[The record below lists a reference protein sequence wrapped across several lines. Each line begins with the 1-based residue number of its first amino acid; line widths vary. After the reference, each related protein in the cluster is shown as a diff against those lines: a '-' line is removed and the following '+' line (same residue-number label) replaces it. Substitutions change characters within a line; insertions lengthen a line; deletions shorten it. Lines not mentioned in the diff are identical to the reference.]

1 MVDKKSLNKM
11 LFIGFIL
18 IFISCAVDFFNLAPM
33 IPGIYSF
40 NNSIIT
46 IILWSLLSIMKIGVC
61 IYTLV
66 LFIKAK
72 DLDII
77 NVAPCILVIHITN
90 MLIDGGNLFFLMSSI
105 YFTITICFIIKYKN
119 NS

>member
-1 MVDKKSLNKM
+1 MIDKKSLNKI
-11 LFIGFIL
+11 LYVGFML
-18 IFISCAVDFFNLAPM
+18 IFISCVANFLNLAPM

-46 IILWSLLSIMKIGVC
+46 TILWSVLSSMKIGVS

-66 LFIKAK
+66 LFIKSK

-77 NVAPCILVIHITN
+77 NVVPSILTIHITN
-90 MLIDGGNLFFLMSSI
+90 MLINGGNLFFLMSSI
-105 YFTITICFIIKYKN
+105 YFTITICCIIKYKI